1 METPLSQQVKFLNS
15 TNSERFKSLN
25 GLWASDLP
33 EEDFGST
40 YALELAHIVAF
51 WINLSP
57 IVQGFSKFRR
67 NETWASIQQPL
78 YLGIAIV
85 FLTARMEKSSIFTE
99 KNAAHLRAKLNLQH
113 DSLGHLVNLPSETIL
128 DTTDAASRA
137 SRAIDAAV
145 FSAKLKFTS
154 SDSLDRMMKLVPIM
168 LGAYAATKSLLESNG
183 VAGDYLAP
191 LRGTP
196 NTSKFVAPVE
206 STPPKFEPP
215 KSEPKPHPVSGLS
228 NAGSAESQYEQ
239 WVQYCKDVASLQR
252 MPERLITDLIPPK
265 EIADHS
271 LKTLA
276 EWEDALEET
285 FPGRRQ
291 WLLDEGVTRKDFD
304 TFWGFPSWVQNF
316 IEKLMTRNQQ
326 LEFKSVVDLG
336 KSEEQAALHT
346 AMFIPYFDVQPRDAG
361 PETRPLPF
369 ELFERVRKYYA
380 SLDDSWQAEFVS
392 NKCVTL
398 NHYLRMC
405 IKEKRL

>member
-1 METPLSQQVKFLNS
+1 VETPLSQQVKFLNS

-40 YALELAHIVAF
+40 YALELANIVAF
-51 WINLSP
+51 WIDLSP

-78 YLGIAIV
+78 YLGIAIA
-85 FLTARMEKSSIFTE
+85 FLTAQMEKTSIFTE
-99 KNAAHLRAKLNLQH
+99 ANGAYLRAKLNSRL
-113 DSLGHLVNLPSETIL
+113 DSLGSLVNSPSEPVL
-128 DTTDAASRA
+128 ETTAAASRA
-137 SRAIDAAV
+137 SSAIDTAV
-145 FSAKLKFTS
+145 YSARLKFS
-154 SDSLDRMMKLVPIM
+154 SSNPLERMMKLVPIM
-168 LGAYAATKSLLESNG
+168 SGAFAATKTLLERNG
-183 VAGDYLAP
+183 VTGDYLAP
-191 LRGTP
+191 LRGIP
-196 NTSKFVAPVE
+196 NTTKLITPTE
-206 STPPKFEPP
+206 SIPPKFEPP

-239 WVQYCKDVASLQR
+239 WVQYCKDVATLQR